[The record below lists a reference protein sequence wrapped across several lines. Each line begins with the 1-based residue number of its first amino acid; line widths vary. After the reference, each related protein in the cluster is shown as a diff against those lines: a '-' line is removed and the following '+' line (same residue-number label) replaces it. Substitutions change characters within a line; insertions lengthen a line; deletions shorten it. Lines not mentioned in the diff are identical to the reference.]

1 MNFFKSNKRRS
12 KSRAEL
18 SSTHECHPQF
28 PCEDLPHNMKASRI
42 ILKLSI
48 SDFKPPKQMPFLLK
62 PKLAKSS
69 KRKSSI
75 KTLAH
80 VNNYECY
87 SFPVYSMG
95 SSKSL
100 LYNEILPHRY
110 GVECNDLHRIRTGIK
125 NRPKLRRLVISLHS

>member
-12 KSRAEL
+12 KSRNEL
-18 SSTHECHPQF
+18 SATLECYPQF

-42 ILKLSI
+42 ILKLPKTEA
-48 SDFKPPKQMPFLLK
+48 KPTKQTPYLLK
-62 PKLAKSS
+62 PKLAKSC
-69 KRKSSI
+69 KRKTSV

-80 VNNYECY
+80 VNNYEY
-87 SFPVYSMG
+87 YPFPVYAMK

-110 GVECNDLHRIRTGIK
+110 GVECNDLHRIRTGMK
-125 NRPKLRRLVISLHS
+125 NRPKLRRLVITLHS